1 MSYCCGTMKN
11 QMWAERFKE
20 EEGNY
25 YLVFHISDYDEDYG
39 YYTNNV
45 KVLILY
51 CPFCGKDLR
60 DFK

>member
-1 MSYCCGTMKN
+1 MKN